1 VDTNF
6 PINLP
11 QEFDNVIS
19 VILFIH
25 IKVALDMFNSSQER
39 RYIMVDAQSSYIPL
53 FGFQYIVIE
62 ATNCNFYP
70 ASSLLSCS
78 SNLQNLME

>member
-1 VDTNF
+1 MDTNF

-11 QEFDNVIS
+11 QEFDNVTS

-53 FGFQYIVIE
+53 FGFQYIIIE

-70 ASSLLSCS
+70 PSS
-78 SNLQNLME
+78 